1 MKHDDLYTFMITSR
15 WIKCFRKNFRKNQKT
30 HFIFTKVSS
39 DNLTVYE
46 VISKNVVQPACALRA
61 G

>member
-15 WIKCFRKNFRKNQKT
+15 WIKCFRKN
-30 HFIFTKVSS
+30 FIFTKVSS